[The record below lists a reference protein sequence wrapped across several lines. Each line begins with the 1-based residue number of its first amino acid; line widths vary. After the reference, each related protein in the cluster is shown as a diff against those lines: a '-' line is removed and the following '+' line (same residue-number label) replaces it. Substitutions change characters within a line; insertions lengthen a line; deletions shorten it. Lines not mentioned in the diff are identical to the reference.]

1 MLFRSDS
8 RQLRIIFDGRESTE
22 PVISNLVLA
31 CKVPVN
37 IMYAATKDIQGTAMG
52 QMIIQLPEDE
62 ADANRV
68 VNYLNSIHVPYE
80 EVSRHDV

>member
-1 MLFRSDS
+1 M
-8 RQLRIIFDGRESTE
+8 
-22 PVISNLVLA
+22 ISNLVLA

-37 IMYAATKDIQGTAMG
+37 IMYAATKDVNGTAMG

-68 VNYLNSIHVPYE
+68 MNYLKTMKVMYE
-80 EVSRHDV
+80 EIPRLPEQTWNREEVAEDDI

>member
-1 MLFRSDS
+1 M
-8 RQLRIIFDGRESTE
+8 
-22 PVISNLVLA
+22 
-31 CKVPVN
+31 N